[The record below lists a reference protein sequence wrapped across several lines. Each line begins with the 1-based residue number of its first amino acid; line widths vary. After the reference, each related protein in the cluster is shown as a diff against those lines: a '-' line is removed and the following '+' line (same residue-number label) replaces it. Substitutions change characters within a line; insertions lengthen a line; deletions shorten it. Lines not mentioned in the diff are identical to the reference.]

1 MSIAYKMNTDTC
13 ISTIETDPLCPTHMS
28 ALSLNAT
35 AAYYSYLNAHIDEL
49 LHQPAFMLS
58 TFYKAHEL
66 LVLLK
71 FEPTELLQEQKQ
83 ELINFTNACDEKYEH
98 VFRDRSAVMQCPEFI
113 RYKMAVDRLDVDRLQ
128 L

>member
-1 MSIAYKMNTDTC
+1 MSIAYKMN
-13 ISTIETDPLCPTHMS
+13 ISTIETDPLRPNHMS

-71 FEPTELLQEQKQ
+71 FEPTELLQE
-83 ELINFTNACDEKYEH
+83 LINFTNTCDEKYEH

-113 RYKMAVDRLDVDRLQ
+113 RYKMAVDRLQ